1 MSFQSIRRYFYELHL
16 WLGIV
21 SGIIVFVVCL
31 SGAVLVF
38 QDEARQI
45 AEPSKYLVKVPADVT
60 PIQIDELI
68 AKVETAKPD
77 MKVGMLTIPEKKN
90 RTVIMAL
97 TPVVQEEQEEIGQ
110 RPEGIRGDGRGERG
124 QRPEGMR
131 GEGRGERP
139 EGMRG
144 EGRGERGQG
153 PQRGMENRQGRPGES
168 PKTSGPGG
176 HGARGRNN
184 VYVNPYTG
192 DIAGEGTNVVDPF
205 FMSTMLLHRFLW
217 FSGQWTWVGKQI
229 VGWATLIFIVVCLT
243 GIVLWLPR
251 TWSAFGKWK
260 AWKPGLKIRFKK
272 GIWPFLYDTHNTV
285 GIYMLVPALILAL
298 TGLCWSFAWY
308 RDGASQVLGDQV
320 FKQRMQ
326 RPEMIEPVANDAT
339 PFDVGEIL
347 AKQEELTPGPGEIM
361 VSIPQ
366 DKESAMVVQ
375 KGRTG
380 FFSVALKDKTQW
392 DRFRGTVIPVEH
404 FGKTV
409 AVERFAD
416 KPFGAQIASSIR
428 ALHLGNV
435 TGMSSK
441 ILFFIACIFATSWPA
456 TGVALWVKKLRVK
469 RAAKKRAEKSEVL
482 VPPQTESPVKASPAD

>member
-1 MSFQSIRRYFYELHL
+1 MSFQSIRRYFYEIHL

-21 SGIIVFVVCL
+21 SGIIVFIVCL
-31 SGAVLVF
+31 SGAILVF
-38 QDEARQI
+38 QDETRHI
-45 AEPSKYLVKVPADVT
+45 AEPAKYFVKTPTNAT
-60 PIQIDELI
+60 PIPIDVLI
-68 AKVETAKPD
+68 ANVEAAKPD
-77 MKVGMLTIPEKKN
+77 MKVGTITIPEQKN
-90 RTVIMAL
+90 RTVMMAL
-97 TPVVQEEQEEIGQ
+97 TPIVQEEIGQ
-110 RPEGIRGDGRGERG
+110 SPPEGTRREGRGERG
-124 QRPEGMR
+124 QRPQQGMESHQGKP
-131 GEGRGERP
+131 GEP
-139 EGMRG
+139 PKSV
-144 EGRGERGQG
+144 GQG
-153 PQRGMENRQGRPGES
+153 GTPRGSG
-168 PKTSGPGG
+168 GPGG

-217 FSGQWTWVGKQI
+217 FSGQWTWLGKHI
-229 VGWATLIFIVVCLT
+229 VGWATVIFIVICVT

-251 TWSAFGKWK
+251 TWNAFTRWK
-260 AWKPGLKIRFKK
+260 AWKPGLKIRFTK

-308 RDGASQVLGDQV
+308 RDGASQILGDQV

-326 RPEMIEPVANDAT
+326 RPETIEPAEEGAEPLT
-339 PFDVGEIL
+339 VGEIL

-366 DKESAMVVQ
+366 DKETAMVVQ

-380 FFSVALKDKTQW
+380 FFSLALKDKTQW
-392 DRFRGTVIPVEH
+392 DRFRGVVIPVEH

-409 AVERFAD
+409 EVERFAD
-416 KPFGAQIASSIR
+416 KPLGAKFASSIR

-441 ILFFIACIFATSWPA
+441 ILFFVACIFATSWPA
-456 TGVALWVKKLRVK
+456 TGVALWVKKLRAK
-469 RAAKKRAEKSEVL
+469 RKKKKEKAVR
-482 VPPQTESPVKASPAD
+482 TESEETM